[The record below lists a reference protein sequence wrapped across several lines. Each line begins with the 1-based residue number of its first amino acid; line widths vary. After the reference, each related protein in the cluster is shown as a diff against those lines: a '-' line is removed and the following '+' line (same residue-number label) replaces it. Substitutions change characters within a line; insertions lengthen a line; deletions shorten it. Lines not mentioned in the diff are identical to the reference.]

1 MPFPKGF
8 IWGAASSAY
17 QTEGA
22 FDEDGKGS
30 SVWDDFCRL
39 PGVIMEDEDG
49 RIACDTYHR
58 YPEDVHLMKQIGLL
72 AYRFSVSWP
81 RILPEGRGRVNDAGL
96 AFYDRLVDS
105 LLENGITPYLT
116 LHHWDLPS
124 ALQREGGW
132 LNRDTCAAFAE
143 FASVLA
149 KHFDGRVRH
158 YITLNEPQCVVLLGH
173 TLGTN
178 APGLKLPQRGRLL
191 IMHHLMLA
199 HGMAVTSLRSESN
212 AELKIGIAS
221 TGRLCYPIE
230 ATPESCRAAARS
242 SFTLPEDNWIFNHSW
257 CLDAAV
263 LGQYPQDAPDFFR
276 SFADSVPASDWDII
290 RQPLDFIGVNIY
302 HGAPVDEQGRDVPF
316 PPGHPRTAMGWP
328 VTPQVL
334 RYGTRWIGE
343 RYGLPILV
351 SENGQS
357 CNDRIYL
364 DGRVHDPERID
375 YLHRYLLELKKA
387 VEDGVDLIGYL
398 HWSLTDNFEWDLGYS
413 QRFGLI
419 YIDYPTQRR
428 VLKDSA
434 EWFGKVIRSNGACL

>member
-1 MPFPKGF
+1 MPFPKDF

-30 SVWDDFCRL
+30 SVWDEFCRI
-39 PGVIMEDEDG
+39 PGAIYQGQDG
-49 RIACDTYHR
+49 CVACDAYHQ
-58 YPEDVHLMKQIGLL
+58 YPEDVRLMAQMGLT

-81 RILPEGRGRVNDAGL
+81 RVLPEGRGRVNEKGL
-96 AFYDRLVDS
+96 AFYDRLVDL

-173 TLGTN
+173 ARGVN
-178 APGLKLPQRGRLL
+178 APGLKLPLQEQLL
-191 IMHHLMLA
+191 VMHHLMLA
-199 HGMAVTSLRSESN
+199 HGMAVKALRSGST
-212 AELKIGIAS
+212 AALQVGIAS
-221 TGRLCYPIE
+221 TGKLCYPVE
-230 ATPESCRAAARS
+230 NTPENLRAAAKA
-242 SFTLPEDNWIFNHSW
+242 SFALPEDNWIFYHSW

-276 SFADSVPASDWDII
+276 SFADSVSASDWAII
-290 RQPLDFIGVNIY
+290 RQPLDFIGANIY
-302 HGAPVDEQGRDVPF
+302 HGAPVDAQGNEVPF
-316 PPGHPRTAMGWP
+316 PAGHPKTAMGWP
-328 VTPQVL
+328 VTPEVL
-334 RYGTRWIGE
+334 RYGPRWLGE
-343 RYGLPILV
+343 RYGLPVLI

-364 DGRVHDPERID
+364 DGKVHDPERID
-375 YLHRYLLELKKA
+375 YLHRHLLELEKA
-387 VEDGVDLIGYL
+387 VGDGVHVIGYL
-398 HWSLTDNFEWDLGYS
+398 QWCLTDNFEWDLGYS

-419 YIDYPTQRR
+419 YTDYATQRR
-428 VLKDSA
+428 IPKDSA
-434 EWFGKVIRSNGACL
+434 EWFGRVVRSNGKCL

>member
-30 SVWDDFCRL
+30 SVWDDFCRI
-39 PGVIMEDEDG
+39 PGVIHAGHDG
-49 RIACDTYHR
+49 RVACDTYHQ
-58 YPEDVHLMKQIGLL
+58 YPQDVRLMKQMGLT

-81 RILPEGRGRVNDAGL
+81 RVLPEGRGHINEKGL
-96 AFYDRLVDS
+96 AFYDKLVDL

-143 FASVLA
+143 FAGVIA
-149 KHFDGRVRH
+149 KHFNGRVRH

-173 TLGTN
+173 ALGIN
-178 APGLKLPQRGRLL
+178 APGLRLPERGLL
-191 IMHHLMLA
+191 LVMHHLMLA
-199 HGMAVTSLRSESN
+199 HGMAAKALRCNSGET
-212 AELKIGIAS
+212 LQVGIAS
-221 TGRLCYPIE
+221 TGRLCYPME
-230 ATPESCRAAARS
+230 DTAENNRAAAKA
-242 SFTLPEDNWIFNHSW
+242 SFLLRTDNWMFNHSW

-263 LGQYPQDAPDFFR
+263 LGQYPKDAPDFFR
-276 SFADSVPASDWDII
+276 TFADRVSASDWDVI
-290 RQPLDFIGVNIY
+290 RQPLDFIGANIY
-302 HGAPVDEQGRDVPF
+302 HGNPVDAQGSDVPF
-316 PPGHPRTAMGWP
+316 PAGHPQTAMGWP
-328 VTPQVL
+328 VTPEVL
-334 RYGTRWIGE
+334 RYGTRWLSK
-343 RYGLPILV
+343 RYGLPVLV

-364 DGRVHDPERID
+364 DGQVHDPERID
-375 YLHRYLLELKKA
+375 YLHRHLLELEKA
-387 VEDGVDLIGYL
+387 VGDGVNIIGYL
-398 HWSLTDNFEWDLGYS
+398 QWSLMDNLEWDLGYS

-419 YIDYPTQRR
+419 YIDYATQQRIP
-428 VLKDSA
+428 KDSA
-434 EWFGKVIRSNGACL
+434 QWFGSVVRSNGDCL